1 MALCATMVLATLA
14 PKDDDL
20 WPAGLAHDFCADGS
34 PLNAWCTHS
43 HLVAITKHDNVIKN
57 DFSTLV
63 GGNALNKDFVIFCH
77 AVLLTAC
84 LYQRI
89 HGFHP

>member
-1 MALCATMVLATLA
+1 MALCAAMVLATLA

-20 WPAGLAHDFCADGS
+20 WPACLAYDLCADGS
-34 PLNAWCTHS
+34 TFNARCAHS
-43 HLVAITKHDNVIKN
+43 HLVAITKHDDVIK
-57 DFSTLV
+57 DDLGALV
-63 GGNALNKDFVIFCH
+63 SGNTLNKDFVIFCH